1 MAVTLVNLESS
12 DVKSRFSTLA
22 QKNNDGNYVVA
33 GSDSP
38 LITADVNHVR
48 LHEGRAYYVYKTHK
62 DTARLAVGANID
74 IAIAFPAGVEAHA
87 SVDYQAGGET
97 EIYVY
102 ESPTTSGG
110 TSMTLYRRNRV
121 INTASQ
127 GVAVLNPTVSAV
139 GTEFYSELITSA
151 EGQGNRSGAGG
162 RSLSFEFILKPLTT
176 YLFRLTN
183 VNGSSQMAEL
193 RIDWYE

>member
-1 MAVTLVNLESS
+1 MAITVERESL
-12 DVKSRFSTLA
+12 DTKSQHVSVSYA
-22 QKNNDGNYVVA
+22 DKNNVQTIV
-33 GSDSP
+33 GSERALP
-38 LITADVNHVR
+38 IIEINHLR

-62 DTARLAVGANID
+62 DSARLGVGASID
-74 IAIAFPAGVEAHA
+74 IALAFPAGVEAE
-87 SVDYQAGGET
+87 V
-97 EIYVY
+97 YVY

-110 TSMTLYRRNRV
+110 TSMTLHRRNRV
-121 INTASQ
+121 NNTASQ

-151 EGQGNRSGAGG
+151 EGSGHRSGGGG
-162 RSLSFEFILKPLTT
+162 RGFSFEFILKPLTT

>member
-1 MAVTLVNLESS
+1 V
-12 DVKSRFSTLA
+12 
-22 QKNNDGNYVVA
+22 G
-33 GSDSP
+33 
-38 LITADVNHVR
+38 
-48 LHEGRAYYVYKTHK
+48 
-62 DTARLAVGANID
+62 RLAVGASINI
-74 IAIAFPAGVEAHA
+74 ALAFPAGVEAHA
-87 SVDYQAGGET
+87 VVDYQCGGET
-97 EIYVY
+97 EVYVY

-110 TSMTLYRRNRV
+110 TSMTLHRRNRV

-151 EGQGNRSGAGG
+151 EGQGNRSGGGG
-162 RSLSFEFILKPLTT
+162 RGFSFEFVLKPLTT

-183 VNGSSQMAEL
+183 VNSNSQMAEL

>member
-62 DTARLAVGANID
+62 DTARLAVGASID

-97 EIYVY
+97 EI
-102 ESPTTSGG
+102 GG

-151 EGQGNRSGAGG
+151 EGQGNRSGAGSRG
-162 RSLSFEFILKPLTT
+162 LSFEFILKPLTT

>member
-1 MAVTLVNLESS
+1 MAVTTVNIESLNT
-12 DVKSRFSTLA
+12 KSRLVSLA
-22 QKNNDGNYVVA
+22 QKDKDGNMILA

-38 LITADVNHVR
+38 LIVADVNHVR

-62 DTARLAVGANID
+62 DTARLAVGASID
-74 IAIAFPAGVEAHA
+74 IAIAFPSGVEAHA
-87 SVDYQAGGET
+87 FVDYQCGGEA
-97 EIYVY
+97 EVYVY

-110 TSMTLYRRNRV
+110 TSMTLHRRNRV
-121 INTASQ
+121 INTASE
-127 GVAVLNPTVSAV
+127 GVAVLNPTVTAV

-162 RSLSFEFILKPLTT
+162 RGLSFEFILKPLTT

-183 VNGSSQMAEL
+183 VNGSSQMAEM